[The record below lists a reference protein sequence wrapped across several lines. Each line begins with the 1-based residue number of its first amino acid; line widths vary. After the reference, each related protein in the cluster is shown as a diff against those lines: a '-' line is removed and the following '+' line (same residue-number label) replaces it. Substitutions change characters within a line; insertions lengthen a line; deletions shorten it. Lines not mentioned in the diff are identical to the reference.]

1 MDIADEG
8 TIQKRFRF
16 RPELIPGFSVPLG
29 ICDKGR
35 DQLQNIF
42 FAVNIG
48 ERVIVHG
55 LLEVDRVKDLDF
67 VVITLQQL
75 ANLAHDTS
83 FRIGHHI

>member
-1 MDIADEG
+1 MDISNQS
-8 TIQKRFRF
+8 TIKKRFRF

-35 DQLQNIF
+35 YQLQNIL

-55 LLEVDRVKDLDF
+55 LLEVDRVKDLDL

-75 ANLAHDTS
+75 SNLAHDTS
-83 FRIGHHI
+83 FRIGHHV